1 MPYILLRSA
10 VPRSNLL
17 LPLPYLLLTMSHSW
31 LTLSSFLVSPAPLVL
46 RPRFTVAPLFISV
59 DSIGVSLRFVPLA
72 LGLPAVIIN
81 GHNIVQHI
89 GSASSVV
96 CETTGESSL
105 LWGIIQGNGIVVNWP
120 S

>member
-96 CETTGESSL
+96 CETTGEPEKPVGVHSESA
-105 LWGIIQGNGIVVNWP
+105 
-120 S
+120 SKRREH